1 MTTDALMDSTDK
13 LLGDGS
19 PVRATDDTPTE
30 AIETSTS
37 IPYGRQSIDDGD
49 IAAVVAVLRG
59 DWLTQGPAIE
69 QFENS
74 LATKVQARYAVAFA
88 NGTAALHA
96 AMVAGGIGHNHSV
109 VTSPLSFAA
118 SANCARYVG
127 ADPVFV
133 DIDPDTLNLDI
144 SAVGRADALVAVHY
158 AGLPV
163 DLAAM
168 RVRPR
173 VVVEDAA
180 HALGAATPDGP
191 VGNCAHSDMCVFS
204 FHPVKTI
211 TTGEGGAVTTNDA
224 ALAERLRTF
233 RTHGIVRKPEQG
245 GWYYEIEEL
254 GYNYR
259 ITDLQAALGTSQLQ
273 RLGSF
278 VAMRNAL
285 ARRYHQLLDGID
297 GVTLP
302 PIAPEGT
309 THAYHLFPVR
319 VHNRRAVYDAMRA
332 ANIGVQVHYVPIYR
346 HPIYAD
352 LHCSPAEYPE
362 TERAYEGLLSLP
374 MFPALTKNDQDRVVS
389 VLLDALRA

>member
-1 MTTDALMDSTDK
+1 MTTSTIATHTDTVR
-13 LLGDGS
+13 GGGT
-19 PVRATDDTPTE
+19 PVTDETE
-30 AIETSTS
+30 PSVESH
-37 IPYGRQSIDDGD
+37 IPYGRQTIDDDD

-69 QFENS
+69 AFEEL
-74 LATKVQARYAVAFA
+74 LAHKVQARFAVAFA

-127 ADPVFV
+127 AEPVFV
-133 DIDPDTLNLDI
+133 DIDPETLNLDV
-144 SAVGRADALVAVHY
+144 SAVGRCDALVAVHY

-163 DLAAM
+163 DLASL

-180 HALGAATPDGP
+180 HALGATTVDGP
-191 VGNCAHSDMCVFS
+191 VGNCAHSDMTVFS

-211 TTGEGGAVTTNDA
+211 TTGEGGAVTTNDPE
-224 ALAERLRTF
+224 LAERLRRF
-233 RTHGIVRKPEQG
+233 RSHGIVRKPEQG

-259 ITDLQAALGTSQLQ
+259 ITDIQAALGTSQLQ

-285 ARRYHQLLDGID
+285 ARRYHQLLDGVE
-297 GVTLP
+297 GVELP
-302 PIAPEGT
+302 PVAPEGV

-319 VHNRRAVYDAMRA
+319 VRDRHKVYDAMRA

-362 TERAYEGLLSLP
+362 TERAYDALLSLP
-374 MFPALTKNDQDRVVS
+374 MFPALTKSDQDRVVES
-389 VLLDALRA
+389 LITALH